1 MFFFVAKNFTKFQ
14 HPLFC
19 SKSNLVV
26 TSTVSSFSTL
36 TNAIIVILN
45 SLLKIRVYVIEL
57 LLFTVDSSCYSN
69 GYNVIKPFILKEEIL
84 NKNIVYTTVFQR
96 QL

>member
-1 MFFFVAKNFTKFQ
+1 MFFFVVKNVTKFQ

-19 SKSNLVV
+19 CKSNLVV
-26 TSTVSSFSTL
+26 TSTVSSFLTL
-36 TNAIIVILN
+36 TNAIMVILN

-69 GYNVIKPFILKEEIL
+69 GYNVIKPFILKEKIL